1 MRPQERRAR
10 IAALIG
16 DSNKISVVELA
27 DLLQTS
33 RETVRR
39 DLTLLSEQGILRKV
53 HGGAVPAQTALES
66 PLGERWAAA
75 RAEKIAIGKAAA
87 ALFQPG
93 DSLLIDAGSTT
104 AYFAEALG
112 KAGSFTVITNSVLV
126 ANELWDAPNSGEIYL
141 TGGRYFGEGHEV
153 LGPLVVE
160 QIQRLHADHAVL
172 TVGAVDPGGN
182 FMDFNTDE
190 AFVARA
196 MIASARQTTVLAD
209 SSKLNRWA
217 LFRICDADQV
227 DRLVTDKPPDLSL
240 AALLQAAGVEIIV
253 SPPSGR
259 PVTPPDQRTT
269 TGAGDT
275 LTDP

>member
-1 MRPQERRAR
+1 MRPDERRER
-10 IAALIG
+10 ITTLVRET
-16 DSNKISVVELA
+16 SKLSVDELA
-27 DLLQTS
+27 ELLGTS

-39 DLTLLSEQGILRKV
+39 DLAQLSEQGVLRKV

-66 PLGERWAAA
+66 PLGDRRATA
-75 RAEKIAIGKAAA
+75 RAEKIAIGQAAA
-87 ALFQPG
+87 ALFEPG

-112 KAGSFTVITNSVLV
+112 RAGAFTIITNSVLV
-126 ANELWDAPNSGEIYL
+126 ANELWAAPHRGEVYL

-172 TVGAVDPGGN
+172 TIGAIDALGK

-196 MIASARQTTVLAD
+196 MIASARRTTVLAD
-209 SSKLNRWA
+209 SSKLNRHA
-217 LFRICDADQV
+217 LFRVCEANQV
-227 DRLVTDKPPDLSL
+227 DRLVTDRMPEP
-240 AALLQAAGVEIIV
+240 AMANLLQSSGVEIIV
-253 SPPSGR
+253 AE
-259 PVTPPDQRTT
+259 VHK
-269 TGAGDT
+269 
-275 LTDP
+275 